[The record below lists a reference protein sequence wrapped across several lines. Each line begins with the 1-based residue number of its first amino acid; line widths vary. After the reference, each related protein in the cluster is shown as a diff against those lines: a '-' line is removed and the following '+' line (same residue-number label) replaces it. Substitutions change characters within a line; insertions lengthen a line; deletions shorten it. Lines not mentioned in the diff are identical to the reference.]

1 MSFTSENYFLFL
13 LLASNA
19 ALVAIS
25 CFALFRFERR
35 WRRIEDIWNSAADT
49 ALSVS
54 ADEDVIAQL
63 EASQKQQ
70 VSQRHEATQ
79 RLEASQRLERHI
91 GELQRAV
98 KVMGTRGPEKAPALA
113 RAVPI
118 ENAVRMARLGASIE
132 DLTRNCG
139 LNLGE
144 ARLLQKMH
152 GKADIAAAP
161 G

>member
-91 GELQRAV
+91 GAATGRQSHGDERTGKGACARTCRAY
-98 KVMGTRGPEKAPALA
+98 
-113 RAVPI
+113 
-118 ENAVRMARLGASIE
+118 
-132 DLTRNCG
+132 
-139 LNLGE
+139 
-144 ARLLQKMH
+144 
-152 GKADIAAAP
+152 
-161 G
+161 